1 MTTAIQTAN
10 GMDAAI
16 TETVLIKNDLSGL
29 TPDQRV
35 SYYGV
40 VCKSLGLNPLTQ
52 PFSYLTLN
60 GRLVL
65 YAKRDCT
72 DQLRKINGISIVR
85 LEREQVGDVYSVT
98 AYARTASGREDSSI
112 GAVFV
117 GAKKGEDFA
126 NAMMKAETKAKRR
139 VTLSISG
146 LGMLDET
153 EVETIPDARPAPY
166 VAPAVSAP
174 IPATNG
180 NGHKKPTTIQHSDDT
195 APVPA
200 TWAQR
205 VFNTQ
210 PGPTNGAAIKAM
222 YAEMVAEATK
232 REGIAPYTDEPKGQ
246 IDAHARC
253 RDMAGMLD
261 KQEQEAAQ

>member
-1 MTTAIQTAN
+1 MTIAPSAQFVRRNRTVTQAIQTTG

-29 TPDQRV
+29 TAEQRV
-35 SYYGV
+35 NYYGV

-60 GRLVL
+60 GKLVL

-72 DQLRKINGISIVR
+72 DQLRKINGISIVK

-98 AYARTASGREDSSI
+98 AYARTTNGREDSSI

-153 EVETIPDARPAPY
+153 EVETIADARPAPY
-166 VAPAVSAP
+166 VAPAPAQ

-180 NGHKKPTTIQHSDDT
+180 HKPD
-195 APVPA
+195 
-200 TWAQR
+200 TWAAK
-205 VFNTQ
+205 V
-210 PGPTNGAAIKAM
+210 AALDASDTHR
-222 YAEMVAEATK
+222 EALKTTYGDLFAIVTAAS
-232 REGIAPYTDEPKGQ
+232 EGIAPYAIPPANRGE
-246 IDAHARC
+246 ALARC
-253 RDMAGMLD
+253 KDMAVVAD
-261 KQEQEAAQ
+261 KAQQEAAQ

>member
-1 MTTAIQTAN
+1 MTNAIQTAN
-10 GMDAAI
+10 IDAAT

-29 TPDQRV
+29 SPDQRMN
-35 SYYGV
+35 YYGA

-60 GRLVL
+60 GKLVL
-65 YAKRDCT
+65 YAKRDAT
-72 DQLRKINGISIVR
+72 DQLRKINGISIVK
-85 LEREQVGDVYSVT
+85 LEREHVGDVYSVT

-117 GAKKGEDFA
+117 GAKKGEDYA

-153 EVETIPDARPAPY
+153 EVETIPGVDVRSYGNSVAKADAAT
-166 VAPAVSAP
+166 P

-180 NGHKKPTTIQHSDDT
+180 HTPE
-195 APVPA
+195 
-200 TWAQR
+200 TWASIVSR
-205 VFNTQ
+205 LR
-210 PGPTNGAAIKAM
+210 PTVETAQKVRETYDTLLAIVTRAAEGVMPYDTKPASL
-222 YAEMVAEATK
+222 AEA
-232 REGIAPYTDEPKGQ
+232 I
-246 IDAHARC
+246 ARC
-253 RDMAGMLD
+253 ADMAKIAD
-261 KQEQEAAQ
+261 EAQAVTQ